1 VLTNVVPPGT
11 FATAA
16 LRVENGQA
24 TVRRELLAE
33 EVPLALVYNG
43 ISHAVMMG
51 TPLDLEDFAL
61 GFSLTE
67 GILESPSELLDF
79 EVREEGEGLA
89 LEMQILESRFQPLKT
104 RRRALTGRTGC
115 GLCGLESIEAAMRP
129 AQAVLS
135 KERYSAD
142 QLAAALSRLVE
153 AQELN
158 AVTGATHAAG
168 LLRGDRLIV
177 REDVGRHNAL
187 DKVIGAAAGEAGEG
201 GVLLISSRASYE
213 MAHKAAAAGVSVLVA
228 VSAPTALAVRVA
240 ERAGVSLLGFA
251 RESRFTIYSQPEQ
264 VSLA

>member
-1 VLTNVVPPGT
+1 MLTNVVPPGT

-89 LEMQILESRFQPLKT
+89 LEMHILESRFQSLKT

-115 GLCGLESIEAAMRP
+115 GLCGLDSIDAAMRP
-129 AQAVLS
+129 AKSVMADEQ
-135 KERYSAD
+135 YSAA
-142 QLAAALSRLVE
+142 QLTAALSRLVE

-158 AVTGATHAAG
+158 SVTGATHAAG
-168 LLRGDRLIV
+168 LLRGEQMIV

-187 DKVIGAAAGEAGEG
+187 DKVIGAAARETGEG
-201 GVLLISSRASYE
+201 GALLISSRASYE
-213 MAHKAAAAGVSVLVA
+213 MVHKAAAAGVPVLVA
-228 VSAPTALAVRVA
+228 VSAPTALAVRIA
-240 ERAGVSLLGFA
+240 EEAGVTLIGFA
-251 RESRFTIYSQPEQ
+251 RGARLTAYSHPGRI
-264 VSLA
+264 VCA